1 MAKDLTLAL
10 DSAVILLAT
19 KGLALPGASRS
30 RQWFGSPMMC

>member
-19 KGLALPGASRS
+19 EDLALPGASRS
-30 RQWFGSPMMC
+30 KQWFSSPIMR